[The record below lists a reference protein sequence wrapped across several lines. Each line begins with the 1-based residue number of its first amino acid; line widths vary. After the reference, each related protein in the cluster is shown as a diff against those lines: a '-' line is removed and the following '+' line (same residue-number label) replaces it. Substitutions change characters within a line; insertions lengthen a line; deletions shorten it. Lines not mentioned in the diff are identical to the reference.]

1 MVVIVYRK
9 KQEKGT
15 GKQYGK
21 GKFDILTD
29 YEELCGRLK
38 DILTVL
44 GMTSVGEN
52 SEKTATINVVSQA
65 LESLIIEHTKN
76 TNKYREDIA

>member
-1 MVVIVYRK
+1 MTK
-9 KQEKGT
+9 EN
-15 GKQYGK
+15 
-21 GKFDILTD
+21 FDILTD

-38 DILTVL
+38 DILIVL
-44 GMTSVGEN
+44 GMTSVGED

-76 TNKYREDIA
+76 TNKYRGDIA

>member
-1 MVVIVYRK
+1 MVK
-9 KQEKGT
+9 E
-15 GKQYGK
+15 
-21 GKFDILTD
+21 KFDILTD

-52 SEKTATINVVSQA
+52 SEKIATINVVSQA

-76 TNKYREDIA
+76 TNKYRESIT

>member
-1 MVVIVYRK
+1 
-9 KQEKGT
+9 
-15 GKQYGK
+15 
-21 GKFDILTD
+21 
-29 YEELCGRLK
+29 
-38 DILTVL
+38 
-44 GMTSVGEN
+44 MTSVGED